1 MLCPHSPVVVRA
13 APFPF
18 CILKYP
24 AHAEETPPRGSQT
37 GSFGALRVATWCR
50 KPPETPGNLRKPPK
64 MLPGNP
70 GIIVHGITIS
80 KNIRCV
86 HTQKRVGSSLPLT
99 LSALRPQLQGRMA
112 VQDTLQKLLL
122 HGKAGGLCAKEQL
135 KAWFYARLGW
145 VARQAHFWYETRRL
159 QRGSRRVVA
168 VGQQAPQ

>member
-1 MLCPHSPVVVRA
+1 MHALPHSPVVVRA

-18 CILKYP
+18 FNFKVSSTCGGNP
-24 AHAEETPPRGSQT
+24 ASWFPNWQ
-37 GSFGALRVATWCR
+37 FGGPSSSNAV
-50 KPPETPGNLRKPPK
+50 PETPGNLRKPPK

-145 VARQAHFWYETRRL
+145 VARQAHFGMKHVDCREAHEEWWR
-159 QRGSRRVVA
+159 SA
-168 VGQQAPQ
+168 N

>member
-1 MLCPHSPVVVRA
+1 
-13 APFPF
+13 
-18 CILKYP
+18 
-24 AHAEETPPRGSQT
+24 
-37 GSFGALRVATWCR
+37 
-50 KPPETPGNLRKPPK
+50 

-99 LSALRPQLQGRMA
+99 LSALPLRPQLQGRMA